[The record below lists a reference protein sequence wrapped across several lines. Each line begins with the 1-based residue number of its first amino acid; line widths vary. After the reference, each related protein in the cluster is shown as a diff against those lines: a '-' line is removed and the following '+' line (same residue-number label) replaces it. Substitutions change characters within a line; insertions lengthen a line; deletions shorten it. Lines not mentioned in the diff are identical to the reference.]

1 MPFSLIPLFSLPP
14 SLPYVVPLRFD
25 CAAQRK
31 MNVIA
36 RSHAYDQSG
45 DKLKKEKNLIV
56 KKESKSRKNKFISV
70 HDRE

>member
-1 MPFSLIPLFSLPP
+1 MLSLFVLI
-14 SLPYVVPLRFD
+14 
-25 CAAQRK
+25 AAQRK

-36 RSHAYDQSG
+36 RSHAYDQSS